1 MIYMQVMKRRL
12 LCFQQAGRLSWSS
25 CRLPGLSPERSEYV
39 MSRRENDERKAAA
52 LSYKQGYYAPVVVAS
67 GKGVVAEAII
77 ACAHEAG
84 VYVHESPEL
93 VKLLM
98 QVDTD
103 QYIPPELYRA
113 VAEVLVWLYRMENEQ
128 V

>member
-1 MIYMQVMKRRL
+1 MTRHK
-12 LCFQQAGRLSWSS
+12 
-25 CRLPGLSPERSEYV
+25 
-39 MSRRENDERKAAA
+39 NDERKAAA

-103 QYIPPELYRA
+103 QHIPPELYRA
-113 VAEVLVWLYRMENEQ
+113 VAEVLVWLYAREHGF

>member
-1 MIYMQVMKRRL
+1 MPLHDDEERR
-12 LCFQQAGRLSWSS
+12 
-25 CRLPGLSPERSEYV
+25 
-39 MSRRENDERKAAA
+39 AAA
-52 LSYKQGYYAPVVVAS
+52 LSYKQGYYAPVVIAR

-98 QVDTD
+98 QVDND
-103 QYIPPELYRA
+103 QFIPPELYRA
-113 VAEVLVWLYRMENEQ
+113 VAEVLVWLQLLENQ
-128 V
+128 QK